1 MMEGPKVKL
10 SRNYCAAQSIELA
23 EQTCEV
29 SYRQEMPVVFVE
41 GGEELA
47 ADIAELLAGHP
58 ELDPF
63 ELTWVPRN
71 SCDRRGTRLHFC
83 GWTEKPR

>member
-1 MMEGPKVKL
+1 MKLGGYDCAPEG
-10 SRNYCAAQSIELA
+10 IELA

-41 GGEELA
+41 GREDFALRTLRSFSRGA
-47 ADIAELLAGHP
+47 RNCIF
-58 ELDPF
+58 F

-71 SCDRRGTRLHFC
+71 SCDRRGTSLHFS